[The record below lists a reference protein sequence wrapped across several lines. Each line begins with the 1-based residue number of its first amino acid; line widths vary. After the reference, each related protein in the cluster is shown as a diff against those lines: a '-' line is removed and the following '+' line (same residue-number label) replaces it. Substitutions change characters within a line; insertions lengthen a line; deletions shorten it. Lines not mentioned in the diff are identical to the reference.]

1 MPVDNHIHLQGGAS
15 VSKRDKVNTAT
26 TSEDMNHL
34 WGHIHATRDTSSSVK
49 VDKETLTR
57 LLLDHGKLLNHYER
71 N

>member
-1 MPVDNHIHLQGGAS
+1 M
-15 VSKRDKVNTAT
+15 SKRDKVNTAT

-34 WGHIHATRDTSSSVK
+34 WSSVHATRDTTPTVK

-57 LLLDHGKLLNHYER
+57 LLLDHGKLLNHYEK